1 MTQIKC
7 PCRVD
12 ISGGTLDL
20 WPLYSLIDKSCYTIN
35 FAIDIYTSTTC
46 TKTNKSIL
54 LDVQDL
60 DLTLEFNTLEELLNS
75 KDDRIKI
82 FIKLLEYFRPN
93 GFFKLSTKS
102 YSPLGGG
109 LGASSSL
116 IISAIEC
123 MEQTTDVRLDVL
135 DKVTLAC
142 NIESFVLGGP
152 AGTQDYFAPILK
164 SGVVAINYSMGGIE
178 YETFDIPQELK
189 DNFMLVYT
197 GKPHNSGINNW
208 SVFSDAVNGDKK
220 ILRGLEE
227 IADISKS
234 VYKLIKNKNLDGLSD
249 LLKNEF
255 KVRSELFKSFTS
267 DAIVDI
273 ENIVCEFKDSAVR
286 ICGAGGGGC
295 VMIYSR
301 HNEEIKKLL
310 KYKVLNA
317 QPI

>member
-1 MTQIKC
+1 MIKARC

-20 WPLYSLIDKSCYTIN
+20 WPLYSLIDKDCYTIN
-35 FAIDIYTSTTC
+35 FAIDIYTSTTF
-46 TKTNKSIL
+46 TKADESIT
-54 LDVQDL
+54 LDIKDL
-60 DLTLEFNTLEELLNS
+60 GLSLEFNSLKELLSS
-75 KDDRIKI
+75 KDKKIKM
-82 FIKLLEYFRPN
+82 FVKLLEYFKPS

-102 YSPLGGG
+102 DSPLGGG

-123 MEQTTDVRLDVL
+123 MEQVTDMRLDVL

-164 SGVVAINYSMGGIE
+164 SGIVAINYSMGGIE
-178 YETFDIPQELK
+178 YETFDTPQELK

-220 ILRGLEE
+220 ILKGLEE
-227 IADISKS
+227 IADISNG
-234 VYKLIKNKNLDGLSD
+234 VYKLIKNKNLDGFSD
-249 LLKNEF
+249 LLKVEF
-255 KVRSELFKSFTS
+255 KARSELSKSFTS

-273 ENIVCEFKDSAVR
+273 ANIVYEFKGSAVK

-317 QPI
+317 RPI